1 MNKLYHL
8 SQVKIIVNVA
18 IGKFC
23 MFVSDIFHLYPN
35 VLCYHIKAC
44 YSCLCSPKYVA
55 FYLAAGLVRVER
67 SDVVPVLAGSRHL
80 SLTCIARKVTP
91 ESSSQPTAQWLSH
104 GLVGP
109 GDTNVVTSKTANSTT
124 AVANLSFLNLHTS
137 HARLYTCQGGIFVM
151 SVKNTVDSS
160 ALIRVRCK

>member
-1 MNKLYHL
+1 M
-8 SQVKIIVNVA
+8 
-18 IGKFC
+18 
-23 MFVSDIFHLYPN
+23 
-35 VLCYHIKAC
+35 
-44 YSCLCSPKYVA
+44 
-55 FYLAAGLVRVER
+55 
-67 SDVVPVLAGSRHL
+67 SDVVPVLAGSGHL

-104 GLVGP
+104 GQLVGP

-137 HARLYTCQGGIFVM
+137 HAGLYTCQGGLFVM
-151 SVKNTVDSS
+151 KVKNTVDSP